1 MITRDTQPLKMM
13 SSLQD
18 LPLQPTEDGSFTFF
32 SPEFGEA
39 FHSRFG
45 AKGEAQSK
53 FVEPLNL
60 AAKATA
66 PRLKILD
73 ICYGLGYNTAAAL
86 AAIWEV
92 HPNCQ
97 VEMIGL
103 ELDQGVPQRAIAQG
117 LLNDYP
123 LPIPEYLKTLGTQL
137 QITSHNLQGKLLI
150 GDARETLKQVYDSG
164 FQADAICL
172 DPFSPPTCPGLWT
185 VEFLAMVAQ
194 CLKPDG
200 GRLATYSCAAA
211 VRTALMMAG
220 LAIASSTPFGRRAPG
235 TIASWDGVGLP
246 PLTEK
251 ELEQLNTRAAIPYR
265 DPNLGDRHQ
274 SIIERRQTEQAGSP
288 LEPSSHWKKRWI
300 SATIDNQ

>member
-1 MITRDTQPLKMM
+1 MITKDTQPLQMM
-13 SSLQD
+13 SSPQD

-32 SPEFGEA
+32 SPEFGET

-45 AKGEAQSK
+45 AKAEAKSK

-66 PRLKILD
+66 PSLKILD

-92 HPNCQ
+92 NPNCQ

-103 ELDQGVPQRAIAQG
+103 ELDPRVPQRAIAQG
-117 LLNDYP
+117 LLDDYP
-123 LPIPEYLKTLGTQL
+123 VPIPAALKTLGTQL
-137 QITSHNLQGKLLI
+137 QITSDNFQGKLLI
-150 GDARETLKQVYDSG
+150 GDARKTLKQVYDSG
-164 FQADAICL
+164 FQADAIFL
-172 DPFSPPTCPGLWT
+172 DPFSPPSCPGLWT

-200 GRLATYSCAAA
+200 GGLATYSCAAA

-220 LAIASSTPFGRRAPG
+220 LAIASSAPFGRRAPG

-265 DPNLGDRHQ
+265 DPNLGDLHQ
-274 SIIERRQTEQAGSP
+274 SIIKRRQTEQAGSP